1 MRLVLASTSRYRREL
16 LTRLGLPFEAV
27 APRYAEEHDL
37 DPDPERLVV
46 ELAARKAES
55 LAADFPDALIVGS
68 DQVAA
73 IDGEILTKPGTAER
87 ALAQLERLAGR
98 EHRLLTGLVVLEP
111 RTGRSE
117 RTLDIHTLRLRALS
131 RTQLQRYIEVE
142 SPLDCAGSYKIEG
155 RGIALF
161 ESMRGDDYTG
171 IVGLPLTRLV
181 ELLGRFGVEWPPG

>member
-1 MRLVLASTSRYRREL
+1 MRLVLASTSRYRHEL

-37 DPDPERLVV
+37 DLAPERLVV

-55 LAADFPDALIVGS
+55 LGADYADGLIIGS
-68 DQVAA
+68 DQVAE
-73 IDGEILTKPGTAER
+73 IDGEILTKPGTPER

-98 EHRLLTGLVVLEP
+98 EHRLLTGLVVFEP
-111 RTGRSE
+111 KTKRSE
-117 RTLDIHTLRLRALS
+117 RTLDVHTLRLRALS
-131 RTQLQRYIEVE
+131 RSQLRTYVEDE

-171 IVGLPLTRLV
+171 IIGLPLTRLV
-181 ELLGRFGVEWPPG
+181 ELLARFGVEWPPG